1 MTNYYINEA
10 ILSFSG
16 NISQDSTLNMIR
28 LSDPDAALIISRGK
42 MQDGDELASQ
52 VEQQMKKLEKQVKEL
67 RYTPAQ
73 VVRLGIDGK
82 MEGLEI
88 QSQFIRGNEHVYQYQ
103 AVFVLQSSRVMMALT
118 YARSTAL
125 TEADRVRWA
134 DIKKNLRFRL
144 DPENTASG
152 EAPYGV
158 TGTCTTRRAGGWRS
172 TNWTRKESRI
182 TGRRFYGTQ
191 CGWRRSA
198 GWGEASACI
207 STATRGATSRW
218 RGWTGRRRAK
228 RMRCCITIRT

>member
-103 AVFVLQSSRVMMALT
+103 AVFVLQ
-118 YARSTAL
+118 
-125 TEADRVRWA
+125 
-134 DIKKNLRFRL
+134 
-144 DPENTASG
+144 
-152 EAPYGV
+152 
-158 TGTCTTRRAGGWRS
+158 
-172 TNWTRKESRI
+172 
-182 TGRRFYGTQ
+182 
-191 CGWRRSA
+191 
-198 GWGEASACI
+198 
-207 STATRGATSRW
+207 
-218 RGWTGRRRAK
+218 
-228 RMRCCITIRT
+228 

>member
-88 QSQFIRGNEHVYQYQ
+88 QSQFIRGISVPGGICATEQPGNDGPDLCPLNSVN
-103 AVFVLQSSRVMMALT
+103 
-118 YARSTAL
+118 RS
-125 TEADRVRWA
+125 
-134 DIKKNLRFRL
+134 
-144 DPENTASG
+144 G
-152 EAPYGV
+152 
-158 TGTCTTRRAGGWRS
+158 
-172 TNWTRKESRI
+172 
-182 TGRRFYGTQ
+182 
-191 CGWRRSA
+191 
-198 GWGEASACI
+198 
-207 STATRGATSRW
+207 
-218 RGWTGRRRAK
+218 
-228 RMRCCITIRT
+228 